1 MRIVVGTGGTAGHVL
16 PAIAVADRL
25 LQRFDAEVVF
35 VGRAEGQEATLVP
48 AAGFHLETVEA
59 LPFARRPSLGM
70 LRAPVAALRA
80 AGRSRGVVRG
90 AEVVIGMGGFVSVP
104 VALAARAERVPL
116 IVHEQNALPG
126 LANRLAAR
134 WARTV
139 AVSFAETADRFPRR
153 TPTVLTGNP
162 VRAAVA
168 RVPDERPVLAEEGRR
183 ALGLEEGRRTVVLFG
198 GSQGALRLNRAAI
211 EVAGS
216 LGARHDLQLVVITG
230 PQHHDEVRRR
240 LPPGGSLI
248 VRTVP
253 FLDRMELAYAG
264 ADLVVSRAGA
274 STVAE
279 LTACGL
285 PSILVPYP
293 YATGRHQEANA
304 RAVQRAGAAV
314 VVLDDAATGDTLH
327 REITAIL
334 DDAGRLLSMGRS
346 SARFGRPEAADDVA
360 DVAVAATR

>member
-1 MRIVVGTGGTAGHVL
+1 MRVVVGTGGTAGHVL

-25 LQRFDAEVVF
+25 RERFDADVVF

-59 LPFARRPSLGM
+59 LPFARRLSIGT

-80 AGRSRGVVRG
+80 AGRSRRVIRG
-90 AEVVIGMGGFVSVP
+90 ADVVIGMGGFVSVP
-104 VALAARAERVPL
+104 VALAARVERAPL

-139 AVSFAETADRFPRR
+139 ALSFSETADRFPRR
-153 TPTVLTGNP
+153 TRTVVTGNP
-162 VRAAVA
+162 VRVSIA
-168 RVPDERPVLAEEGRR
+168 RVPAERSVLAEEARR
-183 ALGLEEGRRTVVLFG
+183 LLDLEADRRTVVVFG
-198 GSQGALRLNRAAI
+198 GSQGALQLNRAAV
-211 EVAGS
+211 ELAGS
-216 LGARHDLQLVVITG
+216 LALREDLQLVVLTG

-240 LPPGGSLI
+240 LPPGGRLI
-248 VRTVP
+248 VRTVA
-253 FLDRMELAYAG
+253 FLDRMELAYAA
-264 ADLVVSRAGA
+264 ADLVVCRAGA
-274 STVAE
+274 TTVAE

-304 RAVQRAGAAV
+304 RALQRAGAAT
-314 VVLDDAATGDTLH
+314 VVLDEAATGETL
-327 REITAIL
+327 RRGIRSIL
-334 DDAGRLLSMGRS
+334 DDAGRLLSMSRS
-346 SARFGRPEAADDVA
+346 ATRFGRPEAADAVA
-360 DVAVAATR
+360 DVAVSATR